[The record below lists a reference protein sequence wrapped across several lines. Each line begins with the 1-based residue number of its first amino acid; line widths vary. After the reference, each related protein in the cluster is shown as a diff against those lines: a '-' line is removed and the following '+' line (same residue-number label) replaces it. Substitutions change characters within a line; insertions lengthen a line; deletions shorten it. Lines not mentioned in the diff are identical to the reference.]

1 MFSLGVVWYELLTGL
16 FDYKE
21 DFTKIKDDLKMT
33 IDQDTKNL
41 IKRMT

>member
-21 DFTKIKDDLKMT
+21 DFKIKDDLKMT